1 MKQKAGSTIAAG
13 SETVLKDNAETKQME
28 YGLGVAVNKD
38 LSVGLY
44 YNKTKRDAQTQL
56 TTNTTADEKTQSI
69 AVGYSLGPVA
79 LSAQY
84 GKVDNM
90 GGIADKDANV
100 LFMGLTTAF

>member
-1 MKQKAGSTIAAG
+1 MKQKQGGTTAAADG
-13 SETVLKDNAETKQME
+13 LRTKQME

-44 YNKTKRDAQTQL
+44 LNDTRKDATGVNEM
-56 TTNTTADEKTQSI
+56 TRSI
-69 AVGYSLGPVA
+69 ALGYSLGPVA

-90 GGIADKDANV
+90 GGTTTADANV
-100 LFMGLTTAF
+100 YYLALTTAF